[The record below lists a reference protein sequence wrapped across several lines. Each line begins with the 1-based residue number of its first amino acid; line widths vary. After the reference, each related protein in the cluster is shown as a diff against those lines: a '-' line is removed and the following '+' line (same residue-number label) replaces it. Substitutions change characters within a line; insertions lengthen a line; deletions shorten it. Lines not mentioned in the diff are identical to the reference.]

1 MTPFSTRLCYRAS
14 VWAVELLPLQPLT
27 RRTGQLRQRRR
38 LGQCSSGVTSF
49 VSLWIWLRRVLILLA
64 AVRDPKREFIFLE
77 LDLVFSKLGFSDEI
91 LLVFLNP
98 PLPGEMKQHCVGEMS
113 LDRRENKGL
122 LWHVDPTRS
131 WASPSWGSHLW
142 IPVPSGADC
151 LFLDCK
157 TLRVTCWL
165 YPSGLVLKYTRS

>member
-1 MTPFSTRLCYRAS
+1 MKPFSTRLCYRAS
-14 VWAVELLPLQPLT
+14 FWAVELLPLQPLT
-27 RRTGQLRQRRR
+27 RRSGQLHQRR
-38 LGQCSSGVTSF
+38 LGQCTSGVTSF

-64 AVRDPKREFIFLE
+64 AVRDPKIEFIFLE

-98 PLPGEMKQHCVGEMS
+98 LLGEMKQHCVGEMS
-113 LDRRENKGL
+113 LGRRENKGL
-122 LWHVDPTRS
+122 LWHVDPKWS

-142 IPVPSGADC
+142 IPIPSGADC
-151 LFLDCK
+151 CFLDCK

-165 YPSGLVLKYTRS
+165 YPSGMVLIYTCS